1 VTLQDVKENTVVAG
15 NPAKVIRRI
24 EPGPN
29 IDRHH
34 PDIQEQNDKMLKEMW
49 ESAKRGDQ

>member
-1 VTLQDVKENTVVAG
+1 MVAG

-24 EPGPN
+24 DPGDPN

-34 PDIQEQNDKMLKEMW
+34 PDIQEQNDKMLHEMRDVA
-49 ESAKRGDQ
+49 SHRDG